1 MADNARLSA
10 AQIFGRASAAGEEE
24 LARPWHN
31 LAFSALGAG
40 LAMGLSGLGVAL
52 LLGVLGK
59 EGFGQAVAFLGYSV
73 GFVVV
78 ILGRQQLFTENTLF
92 PVAATLHDRS
102 LLASTARLWVVVL
115 AGNLVGT
122 ALFAAVVVYTPAV
135 TADALAQLAELGA
148 HQAERPFSATF
159 WTAVVAGWIIAL
171 VAWLVTAATDTSG
184 RVLAIVLL
192 SYFVGLG
199 EFAHSIAGS
208 AEVLTALFHGETGGS
223 AAVAWHVGAVLGNA
237 VGGVVIVTLFN
248 YGQVPR
254 EQVMSEHEQR
264 RAERRP
270 T

>member
-1 MADNARLSA
+1 MPTNTRLSA
-10 AQIFGRASAAGEEE
+10 AEIFGRASAAGEEE
-24 LARPWHN
+24 LARPAHN

-59 EGFGQAVAFLGYSV
+59 EGAGQAVAFLGYSV

-92 PVAATLHDRS
+92 PVAATLHDATLVWR
-102 LLASTARLWVVVL
+102 TAWLWTVVL

-122 ALFAAVVVYTPAV
+122 ALFASVVAFTPAV
-135 TADALAQLAELGA
+135 SSKALAQLAQLGVV
-148 HQAERPFSATF
+148 QAERSFATVF
-159 WTAVVAGWIIAL
+159 WTAVVAGWIVAL

-184 RVLAIVLL
+184 RILAIVLL

-208 AEVLTALFHGETGGS
+208 AEVLTALFHGEAAGAAVLLWHI
-223 AAVAWHVGAVLGNA
+223 AAVAGNA
-237 VGGVVIVTLFN
+237 VGGVVIVAFFN
-248 YGQVPR
+248 YGQVSREEVMSHR
-254 EQVMSEHEQR
+254 EQV
-264 RAERRP
+264 RAERHV

>member
-1 MADNARLSA
+1 MSDNVRLSA
-10 AQIFGRASAAGEEE
+10 AEIFGRASAAGEEE
-24 LARPWHN
+24 LARPSHN
-31 LAFSALGAG
+31 LAFSALGSG

-59 EGFGQAVAFLGYSV
+59 EGFGQAVAFIGYSV

-92 PVAATLHDRS
+92 PVAAALHDRS
-102 LLASTARLWVVVL
+102 LLWRTARLWAVVL
-115 AGNLVGT
+115 AGNLAGT
-122 ALFAAVVVYTPAV
+122 ALFAVVMAFTPAV
-135 TADALAQLAELGA
+135 TPEALGQLAELGV
-148 HQAERPFSATF
+148 HQAERPFAGTF

-184 RVLAIVLL
+184 RILAIVLL

-208 AEVLTALFHGETGGS
+208 AEVFTALFQGEASGS
-223 AAVAWHVGAVLGNA
+223 SALVWHVGAVAGNA
-237 VGGVVIVTLFN
+237 LGGVVIVTLFN

-254 EQVMSEHEQR
+254 EDVESQHEQVSSR
-264 RAERRP
+264 RKR